1 MKRKHKIR
9 LAIFAV
15 IAIAAITA
23 ARMWAAADSKKV
35 TASGPGGGGRGAPVP
50 VEVAEMSVR
59 PMVDIREFAGTV
71 KASYTYVV
79 SAKVGGRLLNINKR
93 IGDTV
98 KANEVIG
105 RIEDIQYRNA
115 RDEARTLVRVSRAA
129 LEEASAQLAHIEREL
144 ERSRG
149 LVEKG
154 IVSRAELD
162 GLNTQYETQKSRHE
176 LAKAQLEQRQVALSQ
191 ANTNF
196 EHTQV
201 RVTER
206 GFIAQRHVDGGTLLS
221 VGGPIVTI
229 VGLDTVFVE
238 LAVSERDYQS
248 IKQGKKATVTTDAI
262 PDKTF
267 DAVVHRVAP
276 FFQAASRTAV
286 AEVALRNDS
295 RLLKPGMFARIN
307 IKLSEDAA
315 ARVVPAA
322 ALVEREGR
330 FSVFVVGDSAKV
342 RSVPV
347 QIGINDGKYAQIL
360 SPASFDGPVVT
371 LGQHLL
377 RNGAVVNI
385 VGERKTPAP
394 QQGQGQE
401 ERKSSAPQQGKGQGQ
416 NQGQGERKSR

>member
-9 LAIFAV
+9 LTIFAV

-23 ARMWAAADSKKV
+23 ARMWAAADSK
-35 TASGPGGGGRGAPVP
+35 TAAAGGAGGGGRGAPVP

-79 SAKVGGRLLNINKR
+79 SAKVGGRLISINKR

-98 KANEVIG
+98 KANEIIG

-115 RDEARTLVRVSRAA
+115 RDEAQTLVRVSRAA
-129 LEEASAQLAHIEREL
+129 LEEAKAQLTHIEREL

-191 ANTNF
+191 AKTNF
-196 EHTQV
+196 EYTQV
-201 RVTER
+201 RIAE
-206 GFIAQRHVDGGTLLS
+206 GGLIAQRHVDGGTLLS
-221 VGGPIVTI
+221 VGSPIVTI

-248 IKQGKKATVTTDAI
+248 ITQGKTATVTTDAI
-262 PDKTF
+262 PGKTF

-276 FFQAASRTAV
+276 FFQTASRTAV
-286 AEVALRNDS
+286 AEIALRNDS

-307 IKLSEDAA
+307 IKLNEDDA

-322 ALVEREGR
+322 ALVEREGKY
-330 FSVFVVGDSAKV
+330 SVFVVGDSAKV

-347 QIGINDGKYAQIL
+347 EVGINDGTYAQIL
-360 SPASFDGPVVT
+360 SPADLNGQVVT

-377 RNGAVVNI
+377 RNGSAVNI
-385 VGERKTPAP
+385 VGD
-394 QQGQGQE
+394 
-401 ERKSSAPQQGKGQGQ
+401 RKSSAPQQG
-416 NQGQGERKSR
+416 QGERKSR

>member
-15 IAIAAITA
+15 VAIAAITA
-23 ARMWAAADSKKV
+23 MRMWGAADSKK
-35 TASGPGGGGRGAPVP
+35 AAAGGPGGGRGAPVP

-59 PMVDIREFAGTV
+59 PMVDIREFTGTV
-71 KASYTYVV
+71 KASYTYVL
-79 SAKVGGRLLNINKR
+79 SAKVGGRLMSINKR

-98 KANEVIG
+98 KANEIIG
-105 RIEDIQYRNA
+105 RIEDIQYRNS
-115 RDEARTLVRVSRAA
+115 RDEARTQVRVSQAS
-129 LEEASAQLAHIEREL
+129 LEEAKTQLAHIEREL

-162 GLNTQYETQKSRHE
+162 GLNTQYATQRSRHD

-201 RVTER
+201 RAAQ
-206 GFIAQRHVDGGTLLS
+206 GGLIAQRHVDGGTLLS
-221 VGGPIVTI
+221 VGSPIVTI

-248 IKQGKKATVTTDAI
+248 IKQGKTAVVTTDAI
-262 PDKTF
+262 PGRSF

-286 AEVALRNDS
+286 AEIALRNDS

-307 IKLSEDAA
+307 IKLNEDES
-315 ARVVPAA
+315 ARVVPSA

-347 QIGINDGKYAQIL
+347 EVGINDGRYAQIL
-360 SPASFDGPVVT
+360 SPADLDGPIVT

-377 RNGAVVNI
+377 RPGSVVNV
-385 VGERKTPAP
+385 VGERRSSGDRGKSNAP
-394 QQGQGQE
+394 EQGQGKNQ
-401 ERKSSAPQQGKGQGQ
+401 S
-416 NQGQGERKSR
+416 QGQGERKSR